1 MYEIPWD
8 MNYVFSAA
16 VTIAILILEL
26 IPERKGMTL
35 LVVNCTDMETFQRI
49 CEITKKYTKNYDIK
63 SRIITKQGVDAVIEV
78 RCNEESRLLTE
89 ILEQKGMIRA
99 SLVDHSGEIRV

>member
-1 MYEIPWD
+1 

-49 CEITKKYTKNYDIK
+49 CEITKNI
-63 SRIITKQGVDAVIEV
+63 
-78 RCNEESRLLTE
+78 
-89 ILEQKGMIRA
+89 QKIMA
-99 SLVDHSGEIRV
+99 